1 VRIKNE
7 RDFWSGLLFV
17 GVGVVF
23 AVAATDYAM
32 GPACG
37 SQEPCAATPWA
48 RLAQLSAQPGPG
60 YFPFGLGALLAVVGG
75 VVLFKALA
83 FESEGGEPIGSFAW
97 RPLLAVVGAI
107 AVFAALLQPLGL
119 AISAAALVG
128 VVSLGSDQSRW
139 KSVLLGALVLAFAA
153 WLTAV
158 VVLKLAVPVW
168 PRWFG

>member
-17 GVGVVF
+17 VVGVLF
-23 AVAATDYAM
+23 AVGATHYAM
-32 GPACG
+32 GLACPP
-37 SQEPCAATPWA
+37 QDPCAATPWA

-60 YFPFGLGALLAVVGG
+60 YFPFGLGVLLAFVGG

-97 RPLLAVVGAI
+97 RPLLSVVGAI
-107 AVFAALLQPLGL
+107 AIFGALLEPLGL
-119 AISAAALVG
+119 VVSTAALVG
-128 VVSLGSDQSRW
+128 IVCLGCDECRW
-139 KSVLLGALVLAFAA
+139 KSVLLSAVVLAFGA
-153 WLTAV
+153 WLVAV
-158 VVLKLAVPVW
+158 VVLKLAVPAW